1 MKLVSTTLIA
11 AALLAGGS
19 AHAIPLPPF
28 DPGGSAAGIGWN
40 GNAVLS
46 FSPNL
51 IGFVNASQTTVSPL
65 SPASVTA
72 TKSSTNE
79 RYYRSAAVDAPI
91 QSGTA
96 DFDGTTVSLKSV
108 SANGGVLLTAEE
120 EGYVTTGGSLSLTN
134 WRIDL
139 DTKRVYVSM
148 VGANGVGTID
158 NLHMW
163 NVSAVSGQT
172 SFAAY
177 SGVNT
182 LTNEFT
188 GLAITADAF
197 NLMSVSLG
205 LTKEGRDVMSTV
217 TNFGKISTVAS
228 AVPEP
233 STFVFAG
240 LGLVLM
246 ALASRRNRSGS
257 GSLRP

>member
-1 MKLVSTTLIA
+1 MKFVSTTLIA

-46 FSPNL
+46 FSPSL
-51 IGFVNASQTTVSPL
+51 LAIINAGSMDLSPV
-65 SPASVTA
+65 SPASVTV
-72 TKSSTNE
+72 TKSTNG
-79 RYYRSAAVDAPI
+79 RYRAASMDAPI

-96 DFDGTTVSLKSV
+96 AFDGTTVSLNSV
-108 SANGGVLLTAEE
+108 SAAGGALLTAEDD
-120 EGYVTTGGSLSLTN
+120 GDFVTKGGSLSLTN
-134 WRIDL
+134 LRIDL

-188 GLAITADAF
+188 GLAITGEAF
-197 NLMSVSLG
+197 NLMSASLG
-205 LTKEGRDVMSTV
+205 LTETGRYAMATITS
-217 TNFGKISTVAS
+217 FGKISTVVR

-233 STFVFAG
+233 SAPLLAG
-240 LGLVLM
+240 LGLALM
-246 ALASRRNRSGS
+246 ALASRRSRSGS